1 MIKIAVVEDDQVYSE
16 QLQEYLRKYEAEYAE
31 SFDITAF
38 SDGDAIVSTYQSQFD
53 IILMDIEMR
62 FMDGMSAAEEIRR
75 VDKEVVI
82 IFITNMTQYAIRGY
96 AVEALDYML
105 KPVSYFAFSQRLS
118 RAISRMKKREQKSLV
133 ISVKGGVVRLPVN
146 SICYIESQGHNLLYH
161 TTSGEYVSSGTLK
174 DAEEALRELHF
185 FRGSKWYLIN
195 LQQVQ
200 GLGDGVAKLKSG
212 EEVPLSRGRK
222 KEFMEALAQHWG
234 EVIK

>member
-1 MIKIAVVEDDQVYSE
+1 MIKIAIVEDNRQYAE
-16 QLQEYLRKYEAEYAE
+16 QLETYLRQYEAEFAE

-62 FMDGMSAAEEIRR
+62 FMDGMTAAEEIRR

-82 IFITNMTQYAIRGY
+82 IFITNMSQYAIRGY

-118 RAISRMKKREQKSLV
+118 RAISRMKKREEKSLV
-133 ISVKGGVVRLPVN
+133 ISVKGGVVRLPV
-146 SICYIESQGHNLLYH
+146 SSVLYIESQGHNLIYH
-161 TTSGEYVSSGTLK
+161 ATSGEYLSSGTMK
-174 DAEEALRELHF
+174 DAEAALSTQHF

-195 LQQVQ
+195 LRQVQ
-200 GLGDGVAKLKSG
+200 GLSDDGAKLKNG
-212 EEVPLSRGRK
+212 QIVPLSRGRK
-222 KEFMEALAQHWG
+222 KEFMEALAYHWG
-234 EVIK
+234 EVMK